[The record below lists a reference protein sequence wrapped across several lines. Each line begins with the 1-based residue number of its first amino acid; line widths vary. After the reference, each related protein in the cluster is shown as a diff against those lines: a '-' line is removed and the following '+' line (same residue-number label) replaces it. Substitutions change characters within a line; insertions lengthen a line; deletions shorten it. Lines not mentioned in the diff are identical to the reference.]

1 MWNRIRALVAKEF
14 IVIWKDKRS
23 RVVIIVP
30 PLIQLMVFG
39 YAATFDVTHVRTVV
53 FNEDNGLASRDLV
66 ARFEGSPTFD
76 VIGHISSAAQI
87 DEAIDSREASL
98 VLRVGQTFSKD
109 ITSAQPASV
118 QLIVDGR
125 ESNTALIIVGYASD
139 VIADY
144 SNDWAS
150 AHGEPAPPAKLVVR
164 PWFNANLESR
174 WFFVP
179 GIVALLTMVVTMVVT
194 ALSVA
199 REREVGTFEQL
210 LVTPFRP
217 MEILVG
223 KSVPPMVIG
232 VFEGAVVT
240 TAAVFWFDIPLRG
253 DPAVLLAGLLL
264 YLLAVVGVGLM
275 ISAIARTQQQAILGA
290 FLFLVPAVIL
300 SGFATPISNMPT
312 AIQDLTL
319 VNPMRY
325 FLVIVRGVFLEGLPL
340 EIVFSHLWPMAI
352 IAVITL
358 AGAAWMFRH
367 RLS

>member
-1 MWNRIRALVAKEF
+1 MWNRIRALISKEF

-76 VIGHISSAAQI
+76 VIGHISSSSQI
-87 DEAIDSREASL
+87 REAINSREASL
-98 VLRVGQTFSKD
+98 VLRIGQTFSKD
-109 ITSAQPASV
+109 IATAQPASA

-125 ESNTALIIVGYASD
+125 ESNTALIIVGYASN
-139 VIADY
+139 VIADFN
-144 SNDWAS
+144 SDWTHDHGQAS
-150 AHGEPAPPAKLVVR
+150 PPAELVVR

-223 KSVPPMVIG
+223 KSVPPMIIG
-232 VFEGAVVT
+232 IFEGTVVT
-240 TAAVFWFDIPLRG
+240 AAAVFWFEVPLRG
-253 DPAVLLAGLLL
+253 DPLVLLAGLLL

-300 SGFATPISNMPT
+300 SGFATPIPNMPT
-312 AIQDLTL
+312 IIQDLTL

-352 IAVITL
+352 IAAITL
-358 AGAAWMFRH
+358 AGAAWMFRR

>member
-1 MWNRIRALVAKEF
+1 MWKRIRALVSKEF

-53 FNEDNGLASRDLV
+53 FNEDKGLASRDLV

-76 VIGHISSAAQI
+76 VVGRIASAAQM
-87 DEAIDSREASL
+87 ENAIDSREASL
-98 VLRVGQTFSKD
+98 VLRIGQTFSQD
-109 ITSAQPASV
+109 IANAQPASV

-125 ESNTALIIVGYASD
+125 ESNTALIIVGYASN

-144 SNDWAS
+144 NNDWAR
-150 AHGEPAPPAKLVVR
+150 AHGEAMPPAKLVVR
-164 PWFNANLESR
+164 PWFNANLDSR

-217 MEILVG
+217 LEILLG
-223 KSVPPMVIG
+223 KSVPPMIIG
-232 VFEGAVVT
+232 VFEGALVT
-240 TAAVFWFDIPLRG
+240 TVAVFWFEIPLRG
-253 DPAVLLAGLLL
+253 NLALLLAGLTI

-290 FLFLVPAVIL
+290 FLFLVPAIIL
-300 SGFATPISNMPT
+300 SGFATPISNMP
-312 AIQDLTL
+312 AIIQDLTYA
-319 VNPMRY
+319 NPMRY
-325 FLVIVRGVFLEGLPL
+325 FLVIVRGVFLEDLPF
-340 EIVFSHLWPMAI
+340 EIVLRQLWPMAV
-352 IAVITL
+352 IAMCTL
-358 AGAAWMFRH
+358 AGATWMFRH